1 MSPLAAIYHPGGAD
15 PNGYPVSAVDF
26 ITNWSEATG
35 TITQVVCVTTDG
47 AIHIFDAPKVQ
58 IVDRAVAES
67 IVEATE
73 INDQQREQMGTVPPP
88 STPPP
93 PPPPPER

>member
-15 PNGYPVSAVDF
+15 PNGYPVTAIDF
-26 ITNWSEATG
+26 ITNWSEETG

-47 AIHIFDAPKVQ
+47 AIHTFDAANVQ

-67 IVEATE
+67 IVKATE
-73 INDQQREQMGTVPPP
+73 ILDRQRERTGTVPPLP
-88 STPPP
+88 HPGAPG
-93 PPPPPER
+93 R

>member
-26 ITNWSEATG
+26 ITNWSEETG

-47 AIHIFDAPKVQ
+47 AIHTFDADRVQ
-58 IVDRAVAES
+58 VVDRLVAKA
-67 IVEATE
+67 IAAATE
-73 INDQQREQMGTVPPP
+73 INERQHGQVGTVPPP
-88 STPPP
+88 PRP
-93 PPPPPER
+93 

>member
-35 TITQVVCVTTDG
+35 TVTQVVCITTDG
-47 AIHIFDAPKVQ
+47 VIHTFDSAQVQ

-67 IVEATE
+67 IVVATE
-73 INDQQREQMGTVPPP
+73 INEKQRDQVGTVPPL
-88 STPPP
+88 SD
-93 PPPPPER
+93 